1 MYVIGLSEGLRQAGI
16 VDNQWA
22 IEKDEPAACAYR
34 LNNPNTTV
42 FCEDCNV
49 LLRKVMNVSL
59 AKKKIDNK

>member
-16 VDNQWA
+16 TDNLWA
-22 IEKDEPAACAYR
+22 IEKEETAACAYR

-49 LLRKVMNVSL
+49 LLRKVMNVS
-59 AKKKIDNK
+59 

>member
-1 MYVIGLSEGLRQAGI
+1 MFVGLSEGLRQAGI

-59 AKKKIDNK
+59 AKKNRQ